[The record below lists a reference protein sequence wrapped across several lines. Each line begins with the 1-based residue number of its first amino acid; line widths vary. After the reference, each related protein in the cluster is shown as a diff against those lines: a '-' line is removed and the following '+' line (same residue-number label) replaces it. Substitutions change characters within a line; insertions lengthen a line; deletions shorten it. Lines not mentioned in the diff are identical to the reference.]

1 MTKTTFLLILTLVFS
16 GATRA
21 EVNIVTTIKPLQ
33 LIAQAVIQDH
43 GRVTAIMDPQQSPH
57 HFSMSPSDR
66 IALAQT
72 DIAIW
77 VGPEFETFLTDFF
90 SQKHIAEKTLT
101 LIEIPDLL
109 LHSISTNK
117 LDAHLW
123 LDSSNAVKI
132 AGMIADQATKLDPG
146 NETTYRQNLNRF
158 AADIDKINLQLR
170 QRLSIRPRGKYAVY
184 HNAYQ
189 YFEKQFGLQHAL
201 TILQDPE
208 KQPGIRQLVQIRQQV
223 QEQQP
228 ACLLLE
234 MDASEDL
241 VNTVLNEHQL
251 RSISVD
257 LLAYRITS
265 GQDGYMQFMANL
277 GDDFVRCL
285 YE

>member
-1 MTKTTFLLILTLVFS
+1 MTKTILSLILTLVFS
-16 GATRA
+16 SATRA

-33 LIAQAVIQDH
+33 LIAQAVIQGH
-43 GRVTAIMDPQQSPH
+43 GNVSAIMDPRQSPH

-66 IALAQT
+66 IALAQA

-77 VGPEFETFLTDFF
+77 IGPGFESFLYDFF
-90 SQKHIAEKTLT
+90 SQKNMAEKTLT
-101 LIEIPDLL
+101 LIEMPNLL
-109 LHSISTNK
+109 LHSISTNQ

-132 AGMIADQATKLDPG
+132 AAMIADRASKLDPR
-146 NETTYRQNLNRF
+146 NETAYKQNLNRF
-158 AADIDKINLQLR
+158 AADIEKMNLQL
-170 QRLSIRPRGKYAVY
+170 QQKLSIQPRANYAVY

-208 KQPGIRQLVQIRQQV
+208 TQPGIRQIVQLREQV

-234 MDASEDL
+234 IDASEDL
-241 VNTVLNEHQL
+241 VNTVLNGHQL
-251 RSISVD
+251 QWISVD
-257 LLAYRITS
+257 LLAYRVPS
-265 GQDGYMQFMANL
+265 GQDAYMQFMSNL
-277 GDDFVRCL
+277 GNDFVRCL